1 MSKAYKGTNKNAQC
15 RGFQYE
21 VGKEYKTDKSIGLC
35 SHGFHACENPFDIFS
50 YYPPDGNTR
59 FFEVEQSG
67 DKNKGDDKTVSSEI
81 KIKAELT
88 LKELFTVG
96 FKMVFEKVH
105 KSKKTKNT
113 SGYHAH
119 ANTSGFKAHANTSG
133 SYAHANTSG
142 FKAHANTS
150 GDEAHANTSGFK
162 AHANTSGYHA
172 HANTS
177 GDEAIAC
184 SLGVQSKAMAVK
196 GWIVLVDWQ
205 YIDNKLTIKNIH
217 HAKVGRKIKGVKIK
231 PNTCYWFENGVL
243 NY

>member
-119 ANTSGFKAHANTSG
+119 ANTSG
-133 SYAHANTSG
+133 
-142 FKAHANTS
+142 
-150 GDEAHANTSGFK
+150 
-162 AHANTSGYHA
+162 
-172 HANTS
+172 
-177 GDEAIAC
+177 DEAIAC